1 MASPPISNLPVVLFP
16 LKLETRFIGDELWV
30 RAFPDTAL
38 LQSHEPRLTHR
49 ERADAARF
57 RQLPAGQKKEAWED
71 LVGKYGVY
79 RGAWIVQI
87 SEQELTAQ
95 ERAASE
101 QGERPEGEA
110 ASFRFN
116 WLPDRLVFYLY
127 RQDQRS
133 PAYTVEGSL
142 IDRAGLTV
150 LGQGDA
156 WVQDFG
162 KAVEA
167 GMAAR
172 IKIDAQD
179 TAFERIIVSGI
190 RYAEDPMIPA
200 RGLAQLFHNHQYTEG
215 LSFLTFGV
223 PTNNTETAKSGF
235 SARDEF
241 DAPGSYEFAVEGLEL
256 ETADRVA
263 GATAGKALSTSLG
276 MEAAALR
283 HARHADLREPPLNA
297 LFQKATWFALGAQP
311 LFLLFG
317 NAIDNEA
324 HLDLWQHYAR
334 YVRSRGPYTALK
346 IGNQPYGVVPV
357 IEIRKAL
364 GGTEPD
370 AAPDGG
376 TLLDRLWELSASLM
390 EQWLRMLKE
399 NPQSIP
405 RVADGG
411 DAYTETLKIL
421 SMQECSSV
429 HQIRALEYNG
439 FRKRLYEWLRR
450 LRNGGSIDSLAS
462 TLDPGGVFRK
472 DFDEVRKHRD
482 SLIHLIPND
491 LLDPDRLL
499 WSPLLS
505 FSEADANLIGFH
517 EGQAVITDRF
527 GRPLPSESG
536 EQTIP
541 QANAFSLTQE
551 DLSDLQAFVDK
562 LEPSQ
567 AGDFLTSQYRS
578 GASLF
583 TDLFYRSFANA
594 SQLYHRDVTHE
605 LRFEDLRNPAGIQG
619 DLELSIGVIHKA
631 EGETVAKG
639 ETILDIA
646 GKRGNVEMKVV
657 PVTAPFE
664 GTIVKLRVS
673 AGDPFALDAPL
684 FTLIHEVKHR
694 EITAQFK
701 ELGQHIVDECSAIA
715 DPQARKDA
723 QIEAIRQ
730 ALDLNSYRLDAWV
743 TSLATRRIE
752 ETRSRP
758 EYAGGIYFGAYG
770 WVEDLVRNIDVR
782 IDKTTLTDTYK
793 SEGGMI
799 HAASAAQAVA
809 SAIFKNSFLS
819 YNGAGSGNPFALNLT
834 SDRLQKSQKLLEGI
848 RQGQALEALLG
859 YQLERSL
866 HEHPD
871 GGLHSEIYVLRE
883 AFPLYENITGA
894 GGQATGFV
902 QLSVID
908 GLKAIHNKASLP
920 AAISGAARTAV
931 VQYIEKL
938 EDTLDAS
945 LDALFYEAGYQ
956 VTQGNLSHAAAALD
970 ATKGEIEPPAIE
982 SLHTRIPGVGVSH
995 KLILGFSPPTVR
1007 DPLENCRAF
1016 AEPVLERWLRD
1027 NVGDLREIG
1036 CAVELIDPVTGNR
1049 IDTVDLSLA
1058 DLDIGYLDLMYL
1070 SKDPVGEGAGE
1081 LDLRIWKKAIQQR
1094 GATGGNIRYR
1104 TTDPAAP
1111 GRQALSQAMEVTRS
1125 AYALLS
1131 KCRFL
1136 KSEDLSME
1144 GEAAHYG
1151 RQALDEIRTGR
1162 LEPIL
1167 QRMKSIAQSG
1177 LDADGSL
1184 AFLAKLDLEAVK
1196 TAFLG
1201 GERVDAATLTDA
1213 VVEKIASVEA
1223 ILADLSSQLSFYAGV
1238 DLLQQAARTLFGP
1251 DFLLLPPALAS
1262 DAFAEALQSPL
1273 QRLLVGESS
1282 ASDAHQTWGQER
1294 IEQWV
1299 QGLAQVRE
1307 NTEAFEDWL
1316 MVRKAWQQAME
1327 LNATHSYRIVQA
1339 PTLLQYPW
1347 LALSKTEI
1355 DTLLTTQY
1363 AGQQIFKDTA
1373 TGEAYPLSDHAYY
1386 PDGCDSTV
1394 IYAADDFTL
1403 RHDGVAVPVCGLVIE
1418 AFAEHI
1424 PKTQVDTGLTFHY
1437 NAPNNE
1443 PPQAIL
1449 LAVHPKAGMTQNFAW
1464 SENDLRDIL
1473 YDTMDLYKVRMIDT
1487 DALQWYGYVLPMAYW
1502 LNLTTA

>member
-16 LKLETRFIGDELWV
+16 LKLETRFIGDELWI

-38 LQSHEPRLTHR
+38 LQSHEPRLTSR
-49 ERADAARF
+49 ERADASRF
-57 RQLPAGQKKEAWED
+57 KQTPADQKKEAWED

-95 ERAASE
+95 EQAASE

-127 RQDQRS
+127 RQGQRS
-133 PAYTVEGSL
+133 PAYTVAGSL
-142 IDRAGLTV
+142 IDRGGLTV

-156 WVQDFG
+156 WVQDFS

-179 TAFERIIVSGI
+179 TAFERVIVSGI
-190 RYAEDPMIPA
+190 RYAEDPMVPA

-215 LSFLTFGV
+215 FSFLTFGV

-256 ETADRVA
+256 ETADSDG
-263 GATAGKALSTSLG
+263 GATAGKGLSASLG
-276 MEAAALR
+276 MEAAAVR
-283 HARHADLREPPLNA
+283 HARQADLREPPLNA
-297 LFQKATWFALGAQP
+297 LFQKATWFALGAEA

-317 NAIDNEA
+317 NAIDNET
-324 HLDLWQHYAR
+324 HLDLWHHYAR
-334 YVRSRGPYTALK
+334 YVRSRGPYAPLK
-346 IGNQPYGVVPV
+346 IGNQPYGVLPV
-357 IEIRKAL
+357 TEMHEAL
-364 GGTEPD
+364 TETESDAPFHGG
-370 AAPDGG
+370 A
-376 TLLDRLWELSASLM
+376 LLDRLWKLSAALM

-411 DAYTETLKIL
+411 DAYTEMLKIL
-421 SMQECSSV
+421 SMREGSSV
-429 HQIRALEYNG
+429 HQIRALEYND
-439 FRKRLYEWLRR
+439 FRRRLYEWLRR
-450 LRNGGSIDSLAS
+450 LRNGGSIDALAS

-472 DFDEVRKHRD
+472 DFDNVRKNRD
-482 SLIHLIPND
+482 SLLRLIPTD
-491 LLDPDRLL
+491 LQDGDRLL

-505 FSEADANLIGFH
+505 FSEADANLLGFH
-517 EGQAVITDRF
+517 EGQTVVTDRF
-527 GRPLPSESG
+527 GAPLAGESG
-536 EQTIP
+536 GPITEHP
-541 QANAFSLTQE
+541 NAFSLTQD
-551 DLSDLQAFVDK
+551 DLSDLQAFVDT
-562 LEPSQ
+562 LEPGQ
-567 AGDFLTSQYRS
+567 AGDLLTFQYRS

-583 TDLFYRSFANA
+583 TDLFYRSYANA
-594 SQLYHRDVTHE
+594 SQLYHRDVTPE
-605 LRFEDLRNPAGIQG
+605 LRSEDLRNPSGLQG
-619 DLELSIGVIHKA
+619 DLELSIGRLHKA
-631 EGETVAKG
+631 EGETVANG
-639 ETILDIA
+639 ETVLDIV
-646 GKRGNVEMKVV
+646 GRRDNVEVKVI

-673 AGDPFALDAPL
+673 AGDRFALDAPL

-701 ELGQHIVDECSAIA
+701 ELGQRLVDECSAIA
-715 DPQARKDA
+715 DPKARKEA
-723 QIEAIRQ
+723 QIEALRQ

-743 TSLATRRIE
+743 TSLATRRIQ

-758 EYAGGIYFGAYG
+758 EYAGGLYFGAYG
-770 WVEDLVRNIDVR
+770 WVEDLARDTDVR
-782 IDKTTLTDTYK
+782 IDKTTLTDIYTG
-793 SEGGMI
+793 EGGMI

-819 YNGAGSGNPFALNLT
+819 YNRPGSGNPFALNLT
-834 SDRLQKSQKLLEGI
+834 SDRLQKSQALLEGI
-848 RQGQALEALLG
+848 RQGQELEALLG
-859 YQLERSL
+859 YQLERYL
-866 HEHPD
+866 HEHPNG
-871 GGLHSEIYVLRE
+871 GGLHNEIHALRE
-883 AFPLYENITGA
+883 AFPLYENITGV

-908 GLKAIHNKASLP
+908 GLKAIQNKE
-920 AAISGAARTAV
+920 AISGANKAAV
-931 VQYIEKL
+931 LGYIGKL

-945 LDALFYEAGYQ
+945 LDTLFYEAGYQ

-982 SLHTRIPGVGVSH
+982 SLHTKIPGVGVSH
-995 KLILGFSPPTVR
+995 KLILGLSPSTVAF
-1007 DPLENCRAF
+1007 PIENCRAF
-1016 AEPVLERWLRD
+1016 AEPVLEQWLRD
-1027 NVGDLREIG
+1027 HVGDLREIG
-1036 CAVELIDPVTGNR
+1036 CAVELIDTITGHR
-1049 IDTVDLSLA
+1049 MDTVDLSLA

-1081 LDLRIWKKAIQQR
+1081 LELRIWKKAIDRR
-1094 GATGGNIRYR
+1094 GPVGGSIQYR
-1104 TTDPAAP
+1104 IIDPATS
-1111 GRQALSQAMEVTRS
+1111 GRQPLSQAMEVIRS

-1131 KCRFL
+1131 RCRFL

-1144 GEAAHYG
+1144 GEAARYDHG
-1151 RQALDEIRTGR
+1151 ALDEIKTGR
-1162 LEPIL
+1162 LGPIL
-1167 QRMKSIAQSG
+1167 QQMKTIADTG

-1196 TAFLG
+1196 TALLG
-1201 GERVDAATLTDA
+1201 GERVDTATLIRTL
-1213 VVEKIASVEA
+1213 EQKIATVEA
-1223 ILADLSSQLSFYAGV
+1223 ILADLDAQPSFYAAV

-1251 DFLLLPPALAS
+1251 DFLLLPTALGS

-1273 QRLLVGESS
+1273 QRLLVGDSS
-1282 ASDAHQTWGQER
+1282 ASDAHQVWGQER

-1307 NTEAFEDWL
+1307 NTEVFEDWL
-1316 MVRKAWQQAME
+1316 MVQKAWQQVME
-1327 LNATHSYRIVQA
+1327 LNTPHGYRIVQA
-1339 PTLLQYPW
+1339 PTLLRYPW
-1347 LALSKTEI
+1347 LALSKKEI
-1355 DTLLTTQY
+1355 DTLLTSQY
-1363 AGQQIFKDTA
+1363 EGREIFRDTA
-1373 TGEAYPLSDHAYY
+1373 TGGVYPLSDDAYY

-1394 IYAADDFTL
+1394 ICAANDFTL
-1403 RHDGVAVPVCGLVIE
+1403 RDNGVVVPVCGLVIDE
-1418 AFAEHI
+1418 FAEHI
-1424 PKTQVDTGLTFHY
+1424 PKSEIDTGLSFHY

-1464 SENDLRDIL
+1464 SEDDLRGIL

-1487 DALQWYGYVLPMAYW
+1487 DALQWYGYVLPMAYC
-1502 LNLTTA
+1502 LNLPTTA